1 MAAAFVGEAFL
12 SASVEV
18 LLNKIISHEF
28 LDFFH
33 TKDLD
38 VSLLKK
44 LKITLLNLQAVLND
58 AEEKQIANSAVKQWL
73 DELTHAVFDADDLL
87 DEINTDALRFKIE
100 GSSQIQ
106 TVTDQVMNYPST
118 HFKRFSKPINSR
130 MHELFERLEHF
141 VLQKDI
147 LQLKQGVSNSVWH
160 GTPTSY
166 VVVDESSIYGRD
178 NDKKKLKEF
187 LLLEDGSGSKIGV
200 ISIVG
205 MGGVGKTTLAK
216 LLYHDHEVEDNFDLK
231 AWAYISKDF
240 DVCRVTKVILESVT
254 LKSVDTNNLNI
265 LQVELQQSLRNR
277 RFLLVLDDIWDGSYV
292 DWNNLMD
299 IFSAG
304 EIGSRIIVTT
314 RDESVAKA
322 MQTSFPIYYLMPLAS
337 EDCWSLLSKHAF
349 GGYNSSNRSK
359 LEVIGKE
366 IVKKCDGLPLAAVAL
381 GGLLRAE
388 LLENCW
394 SKILKSNIW
403 DLPNVKVLPAL
414 LLSYHHLPSPLKQ
427 CFAYCSI
434 FPKNYVLEKKTVVR
448 LWIAEG
454 FVHESKSEKTMEEL
468 ADEYFDELVSRSLI
482 NRWSVND
489 LARYKMHDL
498 INDLATMVS
507 SSYCIRYEHRKLQES
522 VERVRHLS
530 YNKGKYDS
538 LNKFDSLYGS
548 KSLRTFISLPL
559 RLEWL
564 SEGHYA
570 RFFLSNKVVHDL
582 LPAIRPLRVLCL
594 SHYNNIT
601 DMHQNLGNL
610 IHLRYL
616 DLSNTKIQ
624 SLPYEICK
632 LYNLQTLLLSK
643 CWLLTELPEDLG
655 NLINLRHLDISGTNL
670 KFMPA
675 QNLQTLSSFI
685 VSKPQD
691 GLAVGELKK
700 FPHLQGKLSISKLQN
715 VTDPFEAFQADLKSK
730 EKVDELSLEW
740 DYGTTFDT
748 QIERLVLEQLQ
759 PPTSLKKLT
768 IKSYGGTSFPN
779 WFCSSSFTNMVYLCI
794 SNCDHCW
801 SLPLVG
807 QLLSLREVDISCMK
821 SVKIVGGEFYG
832 SSSSSSSFQP
842 FPSLQILRFE
852 DMQEWEEW
860 NLIGETTT
868 DFPSLLH
875 ISLKDCHTLTIHWPK
890 RIDYS
895 KSSKS

>member
-1 MAAAFVGEAFL
+1 
-12 SASVEV
+12 
-18 LLNKIISHEF
+18 
-28 LDFFH
+28 
-33 TKDLD
+33 
-38 VSLLKK
+38 
-44 LKITLLNLQAVLND
+44 
-58 AEEKQIANSAVKQWL
+58 
-73 DELTHAVFDADDLL
+73 
-87 DEINTDALRFKIE
+87 
-100 GSSQIQ
+100 
-106 TVTDQVMNYPST
+106 
-118 HFKRFSKPINSR
+118 
-130 MHELFERLEHF
+130 
-141 VLQKDI
+141 
-147 LQLKQGVSNSVWH
+147 
-160 GTPTSY
+160 
-166 VVVDESSIYGRD
+166 
-178 NDKKKLKEF
+178 
-187 LLLEDGSGSKIGV
+187 
-200 ISIVG
+200 
-205 MGGVGKTTLAK
+205 
-216 LLYHDHEVEDNFDLK
+216 
-231 AWAYISKDF
+231 
-240 DVCRVTKVILESVT
+240 
-254 LKSVDTNNLNI
+254 
-265 LQVELQQSLRNR
+265 
-277 RFLLVLDDIWDGSYV
+277 
-292 DWNNLMD
+292 
-299 IFSAG
+299 
-304 EIGSRIIVTT
+304 
-314 RDESVAKA
+314 
-322 MQTSFPIYYLMPLAS
+322 
-337 EDCWSLLSKHAF
+337 
-349 GGYNSSNRSK
+349 
-359 LEVIGKE
+359 
-366 IVKKCDGLPLAAVAL
+366 
-381 GGLLRAE
+381 
-388 LLENCW
+388 
-394 SKILKSNIW
+394 
-403 DLPNVKVLPAL
+403 
-414 LLSYHHLPSPLKQ
+414 
-427 CFAYCSI
+427 
-434 FPKNYVLEKKTVVR
+434 
-448 LWIAEG
+448 
-454 FVHESKSEKTMEEL
+454 MEEL

-507 SSYCIRYEHRKLQES
+507 SSYCIRYEDRKLQES

-601 DMHQNLGNL
+601 DMLQNLGNL

-616 DLSNTKIQ
+616 DLSNTQIQ
-624 SLPYEICK
+624 SLPYETCK

-779 WFCSSSFTNMVYLCI
+779 WFCSSSFTNMVY
-794 SNCDHCW
+794 
-801 SLPLVG
+801 
-807 QLLSLREVDISCMK
+807 
-821 SVKIVGGEFYG
+821 
-832 SSSSSSSFQP
+832 
-842 FPSLQILRFE
+842 
-852 DMQEWEEW
+852 
-860 NLIGETTT
+860 
-868 DFPSLLH
+868 
-875 ISLKDCHTLTIHWPK
+875 
-890 RIDYS
+890 
-895 KSSKS
+895 